1 MTNVVW
7 TPGPVGWITVNSDGS
22 FDARLGRAA
31 AGGLARDSEGRCK
44 FAYTMNLGSCSITRA
59 EMRGANEGL
68 RRAWDA
74 GFRRVE
80 LQLDS
85 RVAITLLNSDDRLRT
100 QHGLEIEKFK
110 ELKGRN
116 WKVVIKHVYRE
127 GNHAADHLAG
137 IGYGYLL
144 GVTVFLCLIV
154 ILDTS
159 CVMTVLALP
168 NSARL

>member
-1 MTNVVW
+1 
-7 TPGPVGWITVNSDGS
+7 
-22 FDARLGRAA
+22 
-31 AGGLARDSEGRCK
+31 
-44 FAYTMNLGSCSITRA
+44 
-59 EMRGANEGL
+59 MRGANEGL
-68 RRAWDA
+68 RRSWDA

-116 WKVVIKHVYRE
+116 WEVVIKHVYRE

-137 IGYGYLL
+137 IGYGYPFGSHSVSLSDCNFGYFLRYDCL
-144 GVTVFLCLIV
+144 GIAEQRSV
-154 ILDTS
+154 IIND
-159 CVMTVLALP
+159 
-168 NSARL
+168 